1 MGCDRVNQN
10 QIKNKS
16 LETDATLQ
24 SKWDLKAK
32 FPLTAFK
39 SFSLLERLSATPL
52 LAMPKHIRVQSGMHI
67 GRLEIFLFRYNTY
80 IFNIQQLTSGQQ
92 STGSKPPQ
100 ADGGRGPRAGTST
113 KDRSNNNACCQQP
126 NYFYTGIFISIVQ
139 TSTCLCRLVKQ
150 STCMQNKIFFL
161 SCYQSHSSKIRR
173 NTQSLKLLKCFS

>member
-52 LAMPKHIRVQSGMHI
+52 LAM
-67 GRLEIFLFRYNTY
+67 L
-80 IFNIQQLTSGQQ
+80 
-92 STGSKPPQ
+92 
-100 ADGGRGPRAGTST
+100 
-113 KDRSNNNACCQQP
+113 
-126 NYFYTGIFISIVQ
+126 
-139 TSTCLCRLVKQ
+139 
-150 STCMQNKIFFL
+150 
-161 SCYQSHSSKIRR
+161 QSHQKVEWDAYRKAEDSPLQI
-173 NTQSLKLLKCFS
+173 QYLYI